1 MIYHHASVHSR
12 KDTLHVPLIQITR
25 RQTIISDNIINA
37 LTDALTELAASE
49 LSCEDGGIL
58 SPEDIM
64 FEVNSFG
71 HLDRNCKDI
80 HIRVIA
86 HDYPSRRGEDLERLD
101 AIRRSLSNLVVNF
114 IPTDA
119 TWNVWVLLSITSYG
133 SDSEP

>member
-1 MIYHHASVHSR
+1 MIYHHAQCSFQKGYQR
-12 KDTLHVPLIQITR
+12 VPLIQITR
-25 RQTIISDNIINA
+25 RQTIISDHTINA
-37 LTDALTELAASE
+37 LTDALSERAASE
-49 LSCEDGGIL
+49 LSCEDGGTL
-58 SPEDIM
+58 SPDDIM
-64 FEVNSFG
+64 FEVNNFG

-101 AIRRSLSNLVVNF
+101 VIRRSLSNLVVNF
-114 IPTDA
+114 LPTDA